1 MTIWLLAIL
10 LLGALAAIGY
20 TQGAIRVGI
29 SFFGIIL
36 AALLSLPLAKLVKPA
51 VVALG
56 VSDLLLQ
63 WVLPPFIVF
72 IVISAIV
79 KVAAFAVH
87 KKVDVYYKY
96 KAGDLRLALWERL
109 NARIGACLG
118 LLNGLAY
125 LVLISWVIFAF
136 GYVSTQL
143 GSSDTDPRTLR
154 ILNRMSRDLQST
166 GVAKVA
172 RAIDPLPAVFY
183 EAADLAGLLYNNSL
197 LEARLSRY
205 PAFLTLAEKPE
216 FQAIGQDKTFA
227 EMRVRRAPIAE
238 VLANPNIASI
248 INNKDQLKAIWSI
261 VEPDMKDLNDYLEAG
276 TSKKYSDQI
285 LGRWF
290 FDVNGAM
297 VAYRKSKPNLPS
309 KEMQKF
315 RAFVASS
322 YTKLSMVVMP
332 DGNVVIKNLPQPRPG
347 GGSESQNLQGKWK
360 SAGSEYDFSLG
371 TLGERHGKLEAGRLV
386 LPGEG
391 LALVFTPED

>member
-1 MTIWLLAIL
+1 MTIWLLAIV

-29 SFFGIIL
+29 SFFGILL
-36 AALLSLPLAKLVKPA
+36 AALLAIPLAKLVKPA

-56 VSDLLLQ
+56 VSNLLLQ

-72 IVISAIV
+72 IVISALV

-109 NARIGACLG
+109 NARLGACLG

-125 LVLISWVIFAF
+125 LVLISWVVFVF
-136 GYVSTQL
+136 GYWTTQISSTD
-143 GSSDTDPRTLR
+143 GDPKTLR
-154 ILNRMSRDLQST
+154 LLNRLSRDVQAT
-166 GVAKVA
+166 GLAKVA
-172 RAIDPLPAVFY
+172 RAIDPMPAVFY
-183 EAADLAGLLYNNSL
+183 QAADLAGLLYQNSL

-205 PAFLTLAEKPE
+205 PAFLPLAEKPE
-216 FQAIGQDKTFA
+216 FQAIAQDKTFS
-227 EMRVRRAPIAE
+227 EQRMRRAPIAE

-248 INNKDQLKAIWSI
+248 VNNKDQLKAIWDI
-261 VEPDMKDLNDYLEAG
+261 VEPDREDLLMFLETG
-276 TSKKYSDQI
+276 TSKKYTDLV

-315 RAFVASS
+315 RAFVSSS
-322 YTKLSMVVMP
+322 YSKLNMVVMP
-332 DGNVVIKNLPQPRPG
+332 DGSVVVKNVPQPRPG
-347 GGSESQNLQGKWK
+347 GGTDSQNLQGKWK
-360 SAGSEYDFSLG
+360 SSGSEYDFSLG
-371 TLGERHGKLEAGRLV
+371 SLGERHGKLEAGRLV

-391 LALVFTPED
+391 LTLVFTPED